1 MKALHFG
8 AGNIGRGF
16 IGKLLAD
23 AGIHVT
29 FADVNETVVNALIER
44 HSYPV
49 KIVGEDCLVETVN
62 NVTAINST
70 SSDVIDLISQV
81 DLVTTAVGPTVL
93 KIIASAIAQG
103 IEKRANVGSD
113 QLDHDQ
119 LRNKQALNIIACENM
134 VRGTSQL
141 KQMVYEHLSAE
152 GKAFADNHI
161 GFVDSAVDR
170 IVPPAEVGE
179 TDPLAVTVETFSEW
193 IVDQTQFVGDIP
205 DIAGMECT
213 DNLMAFVERKL
224 FTLNTGHLITA
235 YLGVLAG
242 HETIKESIED
252 TAIRADVT
260 AAMQESGEVL
270 IRRYGFEPEA
280 HAAYIEKIL
289 GRFANPFLRDEV
301 DRVGRQPI
309 RKLSPQD
316 RLIKPLNG
324 TLEYDLPNAHLLK
337 GIAAAFLYTNDDDPQ
352 AVELQAMFAEQGFDK
367 TLAHYSELDP
377 ESEIVKLAH
386 QAYLALK

>member
-23 AGIHVT
+23 AGISVT

-44 HSYPV
+44 QEYNV
-49 KIVGEDCLVETVN
+49 KVVGAESVTEKVT

-70 SSDVIDLISQV
+70 NPEIVKLISETN
-81 DLVTTAVGPTVL
+81 LLTTAVGPTVL
-93 KIIASAIAQG
+93 NIISKTVADG
-103 IEKRANVGSD
+103 IT
-113 QLDHDQ
+113 
-119 LRNKQALNIIACENM
+119 LRLKNGNTTPLNIIACENM
-134 VRGTSQL
+134 VRGTSQF
-141 KQMVYEHLSAE
+141 KEAVFNHFDESI
-152 GKAFADNHI
+152 KAQVEETV

-170 IVPPAEVGE
+170 IVPPVEAGE

-193 IVDQTQFVGDIP
+193 IVDQTQFKGDIP
-205 DIAGMECT
+205 NIAGMEKT

-242 HETIKESIED
+242 HKTIKDAIED
-252 TAIRADVT
+252 DAIRADVK
-260 AAMQESGEVL
+260 AAMQESGAVL
-270 IRRYGFEPEA
+270 INRYDFDPAA

-289 GRFANPFLRDEV
+289 GRFANPYLRDEV
-301 DRVGRQPI
+301 ERVGRQPI
-309 RKLSPQD
+309 RKLSAND

-324 TLEYDLPNAHLLK
+324 TLEYSLPNEHLIK
-337 GIAAAFLYTNDDDPQ
+337 GIAAAFLFKCDEDPQ
-352 AVELQAMFAEQGFDK
+352 AVELQTMFAKEGLK
-367 TLAHYSELDP
+367 TTLAHYSGLDINCD
-377 ESEIVKLAH
+377 EIARVETI
-386 QAYLALK
+386 YDTLKAAQ

>member
-23 AGIHVT
+23 AGISVT

-44 HSYPV
+44 KEYNV
-49 KIVGEDCLVETVN
+49 KVVGAESVTEKVS

-70 SSDVIDLISQV
+70 SPEVVKLIAETDL
-81 DLVTTAVGPTVL
+81 LTTAVGPTVL
-93 KIIASAIAQG
+93 NIISKTVADG
-103 IEKRANVGSD
+103 IV
-113 QLDHDQ
+113 
-119 LRNKQALNIIACENM
+119 LRLKNGNAAPLNIIACENM
-134 VRGTSQL
+134 VRGTSQF
-141 KQMVYEHLSAE
+141 KEAVFKHLDESIKAE
-152 GKAFADNHI
+152 VEEKV

-170 IVPPAEVGE
+170 IVPPVEAGE

-193 IVDQTQFVGDIP
+193 IVDETQFKGDIP
-205 DIAGMECT
+205 AIPGMEKT

-242 HETIKESIED
+242 HETIKDSIED
-252 TAIRADVT
+252 DAIRADVK
-260 AAMQESGEVL
+260 AAMQESGAVL
-270 IRRYGFEPEA
+270 ISRYDFDPAA

-289 GRFANPFLRDEV
+289 GRFANPYLRDEV
-301 DRVGRQPI
+301 ERVGRQPI
-309 RKLSPQD
+309 RKLSAND

-324 TLEYDLPNAHLLK
+324 TLEYNLPNDHLIK
-337 GIAAAFLYTNDDDPQ
+337 GIAAAFLFKCDEDPQ
-352 AVELQAMFAEQGFDK
+352 AVELQAMFAKEGLK
-367 TLAHYSELDP
+367 ATLAHYSGLDINCD
-377 ESEIVKLAH
+377 EIARVEAM
-386 QAYLALK
+386 YDTLKAAQ

>member
-44 HSYPV
+44 QSYPV
-49 KIVGEDCLVETVN
+49 KIVGEDVVVEEVT
-62 NVTAINST
+62 NVTAVNST
-70 SSDVIDLISQV
+70 SGDIIDLIANV
-81 DLVTTAVGPTVL
+81 EMVTTAVGPTVL
-93 KIIASAIAQG
+93 KIISKSVAQG
-103 IEKRANVGSD
+103 IEKRAANG
-113 QLDHDQ
+113 
-119 LRNKQALNIIACENM
+119 NTAPLNIIACENM

-141 KQMVYEHLSAE
+141 KAMIFEHLSE
-152 GKAFADNHI
+152 DVRAFADANI

-170 IVPPAEVGE
+170 IVPPAEEGE

-205 DIAGMECT
+205 AIAGMECT

-242 HETIKESIED
+242 HETIKDSIED
-252 TAIRADVT
+252 EAIRADVT

-270 IRRYGFEPEA
+270 IRRYGFDADA
-280 HAAYIEKIL
+280 HGAYIQKIL
-289 GRFANPFLRDEV
+289 GRFANPYLRDEV

-324 TLEYDLPNAHLLK
+324 TLEYGLPNGHLLK
-337 GIAAAFLYTNDDDPQ
+337 GIAAAFLYKNDDDPQ
-352 AVELQAMFAEQGFDK
+352 AVELQAMFAEQGFEK
-367 TLAHYSELDP
+367 TLAHYSELNVD
-377 ESEIVKLAH
+377 SEIVTLAH
-386 QAYLALK
+386 EAYLALK

>member
-44 HSYPV
+44 QSYPV
-49 KIVGEDCLVETVN
+49 KIVGEDCVVEQVN
-62 NVTAINST
+62 NVTAVNST
-70 SSDVIDLISQV
+70 SADIIELIATV
-81 DLVTTAVGPTVL
+81 DMVTTAVGPTVL
-93 KIIASAIAQG
+93 KIISKSVAQG
-103 IEKRANVGSD
+103 IEKRLESGNTAP
-113 QLDHDQ
+113 
-119 LRNKQALNIIACENM
+119 LNIIACENM

-141 KQMVYEHLSAE
+141 KEMVFEHLSDDA
-152 GKAFADNHI
+152 KAFAQEHI

-170 IVPPAEVGE
+170 IVPPAEEGE

-193 IVDQTQFVGDIP
+193 IVDETQFVGDIP
-205 DIAGMECT
+205 AIKGMECT

-242 HETIKESIED
+242 HETIKDSIED
-252 TAIRADVT
+252 PTIFADVQ

-270 IRRYGFEPEA
+270 IRRYGFDAEA
-280 HAAYIEKIL
+280 HAAYIQKIL
-289 GRFANPFLRDEV
+289 NRFANPYLRDEV

-324 TLEYDLPNAHLLK
+324 TIEYGLPNSHLIK
-337 GIAAAFLYTNDDDPQ
+337 GIAAAFLYKNDDDPQ
-352 AVELQAMFAEQGFDK
+352 AVELQAMFAEQGFAK
-367 TLAHYSELDP
+367 TLAHYSELNVD
-377 ESEIVKLAH
+377 SEVVTLAH
-386 QAYLALK
+386 EAYLALK

>member
-23 AGIHVT
+23 AGIAVT

-44 HSYPV
+44 NQYPV
-49 KIVGEDCLVETVN
+49 KVVGADVVVEEVT

-70 SSDVIDLISQV
+70 SPEIVDLIASV
-81 DLVTTAVGPTVL
+81 DMVTTAVGPTVL
-93 KIIASAIAQG
+93 NIISKTIADG
-103 IEKRANVGSD
+103 IELRFANG
-113 QLDHDQ
+113 
-119 LRNKQALNIIACENM
+119 NQAPLNIIACENM

-141 KQMVYEHLSAE
+141 KEAVFGHLSEETKAKAE
-152 GKAFADNHI
+152 QHI

-170 IVPPAEVGE
+170 IVPPAEEGE

-193 IVDQTQFVGDIP
+193 IVDETQFKGEIP
-205 DIAGMECT
+205 NIPGMERT

-242 HETIKESIED
+242 HETIKDAIED
-252 TAIRADVT
+252 AAIHADVL

-270 IRRYGFEPEA
+270 IRRYGFDPEA
-280 HAAYIEKIL
+280 HAAYIQKIL
-289 GRFANPFLRDEV
+289 GRFANPYLRDEV

-316 RLIKPLNG
+316 RLVKPLNG
-324 TLEYDLPNAHLLK
+324 TLEYGLPNSHLLK
-337 GIAAAFLYTNDDDPQ
+337 GIAAAFLYKNDDDPQ
-352 AVELQAMFAEQGFDK
+352 AVELQAMFAEKGFAE
-367 TLAHYSELDP
+367 TLAHYSELKVDA
-377 ESEIVKLAH
+377 EVVKLAE